1 MKSGPEADA
10 VGDSLR
16 RVASSSVVSFTILVA
31 GAFLAYFS
39 QMLIARMIGVDSYGA
54 YAYVLAWATVLA
66 YFCALGFDVALLR
79 YIPAYRM
86 TGSWSLLRGVT
97 RYAGMCAVAASI
109 AVGICGITV
118 LHFQSSSLSPELS
131 QTFLIG
137 FLLVPVLALLWL
149 RCSMLRGYGVFLT
162 AVSADRILREAILIA
177 LIVIVVA
184 IAHVKIGAQAV
195 MIMTLV
201 GSLCGLAWA
210 IIAERDV
217 RPSEVGAA
225 AHHYDFSQW
234 NRTAAPLVI
243 IAAIDILMNRMG
255 LIWLGWQGNIRHAG
269 IYGLAF
275 SIAFIV
281 ALPRTAV
288 NTLFAPTFSGHFA
301 RGEQDVLQQLVTR
314 TTLWT
319 FFAASGIA
327 LFLWVLASPL
337 LRMFGPDF
345 AEGLVAL
352 RILLVGQVIASA
364 AGSPLYVMTMSH
376 NERGAAGIFL
386 VSAVFNFATTALFA
400 TWFGLVGAAIAGAL
414 TLVVSNAA
422 LMIFIKL
429 RLNLLSGILGLL
441 VQPSEPIRQAP
452 AE

>member
-1 MKSGPEADA
+1 M
-10 VGDSLR
+10 R
-16 RVASSSVVSFTILVA
+16 RVASSSVVSFTILVT
-31 GAFLAYFS
+31 GALLAYCS
-39 QMLIARMIGVDSYGA
+39 QMLIARTIGVDSYGI
-54 YAYVLAWATVLA
+54 YSYVLAWATVLA

-79 YIPAYRM
+79 YIPAYRA
-86 TGSWSLLRGVT
+86 TESWSLLRGVT
-97 RYAGMCAVAASI
+97 RYAEFCALAASI
-109 AVGICGITV
+109 VVGVCGVTV
-118 LHFQSSSLSPELS
+118 LRIQSNSLSAELS

-162 AVSADRILREAILIA
+162 AVSADRILREAILMA
-177 LIVIVVA
+177 LIVIAVV
-184 IAHVKIGAQAV
+184 IIHVDFGAQAV
-195 MIMTLV
+195 MVMTLA
-201 GSLCGLAWA
+201 GSTCGLVWA

-217 RPSEVGAA
+217 RPAAVGAA
-225 AHHYDFSQW
+225 PLSYDCRQW

-269 IYGLAF
+269 IYGLAY

-301 RGEQDVLQQLVTR
+301 RGEQGVLQQLVTR

-319 FFAASGIA
+319 FFAAIGIA
-327 LFLWVLASPL
+327 VFLWVLASPL
-337 LRMFGPDF
+337 LRLFGPDF
-345 AEGLVAL
+345 TEGLAAL

-364 AGSPLYVMTMSH
+364 AGSPLFVMTMSQ
-376 NERGAAGIFL
+376 NERGAAGLFL
-386 VSAVFNFATTALFA
+386 ASAVFNFLTTALFA
-400 TWFGLVGAAIAGAL
+400 TWFGLVGAAIAGTM
-414 TLVVSNAA
+414 TLIVSNVAM
-422 LMIFIKL
+422 MIFIKV

-441 VQPSEPIRQAP
+441 VRPHGAVREAPSD
-452 AE
+452 